1 MAKVKGSNIEINF
14 YGFDEIAENLT
25 KSKELLATAVEE
37 AMKKSIEAPKA
48 DMLNFMEQHTKTEQ
62 HKKTGHTIES
72 WTESIKN
79 ENNIVR
85 VDIGFLATP
94 ANKYQGLPAIF
105 LNHGGLRNDPY
116 YFIDNAVNN
125 NIDKIKEAQIT
136 AIREVFK
143 KCGIS

>member
-1 MAKVKGSNIEINF
+1 MAKAKGSNIEINF
-14 YGFDEIAENLT
+14 YGFDEIAKNLT

-48 DMLNFMEQHTKTEQ
+48 DMLNFMEQHTKTGR
-62 HKKTGHTIES
+62 TAES
-72 WTESIKN
+72 WTETIKN
-79 ENNIVR
+79 ENNVVR

-105 LNHGGLRNDPY
+105 LNLGGLRNPPY
-116 YFIDNAVNN
+116 HFIDNAVNN

-136 AIREVFK
+136 AIREVFE

>member
-1 MAKVKGSNIEINF
+1 MAKAKGSNISIKF
-14 YGFDEIAENLT
+14 YGFDEIAKNLD
-25 KSKELLATAVEE
+25 KSKELLSKALEE

-48 DMLNFMEQHTKTEQ
+48 DMLNFMAQ
-62 HKKTGHTIES
+62 HKRTVRTAES
-72 WTESIKN
+72 WTETIKN
-79 ENNIVR
+79 ENNIIR
-85 VDIGFLATP
+85 VDIGFLATA

-105 LNHGGLRNDPY
+105 LNLGGLRNPPY
-116 YFIDNAVNN
+116 HFIDNAVNN